1 MSGPVYDGYHW
12 LYRVFDAEGR
22 LLYIGRTANPWQRIS
37 HQLCSAWR
45 WRDAADRIDWE
56 PIGPYQLADR
66 ALVHGRGGVVIAAI
80 SNWPAAPVVILVA
93 VLAAVAL
100 VTHREGRER

>member
-1 MSGPVYDGYHW
+1 VSGPVYDGYHW
-12 LYRVFDAEGR
+12 LYRVFDAERR

-56 PIGPYQLADR
+56 PIGPYQLATQ
-66 ALVHGRGGVVIAAI
+66 AEIAAI
-80 SNWPAAPVVILVA
+80 KAEKPLHNVQHNGTPHSTVTARSFMVEVA
-93 VLAAVAL
+93 S
-100 VTHREGRER
+100 